1 MKAGLFVCDHVRQ
14 EDQAQFGDY
23 PDMFADLFP
32 EFEWVLYD
40 AYNGQFPDNLD
51 ECDVYMATGSAHSV
65 YEDID
70 WIHQLKKVIAELYE
84 QQKIF
89 VGFCFGH
96 QLIGAAL
103 GGKVKKSPNG
113 WCVGV
118 HEFEI
123 IKHESWM
130 TPESDQVNLLMMCQ
144 DQIVDLPAN
153 TKVLGS
159 AKICP
164 NGIIQVGQ
172 TFLGIQGHP
181 EYSAAYDQLLM
192 ENRVGRMGEE
202 IVEAG
207 IKSFEKPI
215 HVEIVKEWMLQFIEN
230 VK

>member
-1 MKAGLFVCDHVRQ
+1 MKAGLFVCDHVRK

-23 PDMFADLFP
+23 PDMFAHLFP
-32 EFEWVLYD
+32 EFDWVLYD
-40 AYNGQFPDNLD
+40 VYNGHFPEDLN

-70 WIHQLKKVIAELYE
+70 WIHQLKRVIAELYA

-89 VGFCFGH
+89 IGFCFGH

-103 GGKVKKSPNG
+103 GGRVDKSENG

-118 HEFEI
+118 HEFG
-123 IKHESWM
+123 IKGRASWM
-130 TPESDQVNLLMMCQ
+130 KPISEQVNLLMMCQ
-144 DQIVDLPAN
+144 DQIIDLPAN

-164 NGIIQVGQ
+164 HGIIQVGQ

-181 EYSAAYDQLLM
+181 EYSVAYDQLLM
-192 ENRVGRMGEE
+192 ENRVGRMGKK
-202 IVEAG
+202 IVDAG
-207 IKSFEKPI
+207 VKSFTKPI
-215 HVEIVKEWMLQFIEN
+215 HVAIVKEWILNFIR
-230 VK
+230 K